1 MFQIG
6 DAVVYPPYG
15 AGYVKDIVEE
25 ENIAKEQETY
35 YMIEFL
41 LTDMSIL
48 VPSDSK
54 KFRSVNSKA
63 ALKKALTAANDKDF
77 EKKFPSNKN
86 RMKEYEKI
94 LIEGDLQS
102 VSNIWNILFEKK
114 SQNGLNQMERD
125 VYQKVEEMLVSEI
138 MVVNNYSLEDAR
150 IWLHANGLN

>member
-25 ENIAKEQETY
+25 ENIEKEQETY

-48 VPSDSK
+48 VPSNSK
-54 KFRSVNSKA
+54 RFRLVNSKDE
-63 ALKKALTAANDKDF
+63 LKKALQTTYDK
-77 EKKFPSNKN
+77 EIAKKLPTNKN

-94 LIEGDLQS
+94 LLEGELQS
-102 VSNIWNILFEKK
+102 VTNIWNILFEKK
-114 SQNGLNQMERD
+114 NQNGLNQMERD

-138 MVVNNYSLEDAR
+138 MVVNNFSLEDAR
-150 IWLHANGLN
+150 EWLHANAIH